1 MGAGY
6 VPESLSGGRRL
17 ISVNRLASFRNSSS
31 VGGVLRLA
39 SIRASMAIS
48 PASPALHHLCVIF
61 TVESVCLRRY
71 YVLFFIAHESRSVW
85 IAGYT
90 TNPTAVWVTQ
100 QGCNL
105 GLDFSDRASV
115 S

>member
-1 MGAGY
+1 
-6 VPESLSGGRRL
+6 VSPTRVRRL
-17 ISVNRLASFRNSSS
+17 LGR
-31 VGGVLRLA
+31 VGWSRQRDARGLSWREFLRA
-39 SIRASMAIS
+39 QAAGIVA
-48 PASPALHHLCVIF
+48 CGFF